1 MRYSGVCTTMWAV
14 FPSASTVVLPTL
26 GRPAGDEQKALN
38 CGGPASQAAWVP
50 VVVDSALLPTRLG
63 DAVHGGPQPVSR
75 LAGGRARRGLGLD
88 AGEERRILVRAWGSG
103 LSDVDGRLPCP
114 RAPRLI
120 WVLGPRCAPGD
131 MMIDGGS
138 RGDGVW
144 PLVLSPAVQR
154 SAGGQ
159 CLRGSWPH
167 AHQRS
172 AGRARARQPCRCRW
186 SATGQVGARAVSPS
200 ARSR

>member
-1 MRYSGVCTTMWAV
+1 MVPVARVVGCTIPLVRSVYRCNARH
-14 FPSASTVVLPTL
+14 PAP
-26 GRPAGDEQKALN
+26 RPGEALN

-88 AGEERRILVRAWGSG
+88 AGEERPILVRAWGYG

-131 MMIDGGS
+131 MMIDGVS
-138 RGDGVW
+138 REDGV
-144 PLVLSPAVQR
+144 
-154 SAGGQ
+154 
-159 CLRGSWPH
+159 
-167 AHQRS
+167 
-172 AGRARARQPCRCRW
+172 
-186 SATGQVGARAVSPS
+186 
-200 ARSR
+200 